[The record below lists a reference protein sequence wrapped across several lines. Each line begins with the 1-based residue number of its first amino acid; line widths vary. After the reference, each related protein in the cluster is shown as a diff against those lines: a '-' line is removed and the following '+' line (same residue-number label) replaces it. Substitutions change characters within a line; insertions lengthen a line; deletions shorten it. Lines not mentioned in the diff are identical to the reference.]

1 MTCIMSKNGPINKEK
16 VTIFKIKRTGLKNG
30 TVNERERERERSHA
44 NGLRKQLKDSYQANS
59 GHI

>member
-30 TVNERERERERSHA
+30 TVNEREREREREREAMQTDLES
-44 NGLRKQLKDSYQANS
+44 N
-59 GHI
+59 